1 MVATI
6 HDDDAVVLREK
17 GDLVLHRPD
26 VPAITM
32 DQQQRRTRAIDLV
45 IERHA
50 VMREGPAGR
59 GVVAIDD
66 RAGRRRRGRQGAHR
80 RQRHRDDR
88 QHRVSHDHD
97 PPRSRAFRVG
107 RRETEAGVKRAGG

>member
-6 HDDDAVVLREK
+6 HGDDAVVLREE

-26 VPAITM
+26 IAAIAM
-32 DQQQRRTRAIDLV
+32 DQQQRRTLAIDLI

-66 RAGRRRRGRQGAHR
+66 GAGRRRRGRQGAHR
-80 RQRHRDDR
+80 RQRHREGR
-88 QHRVSHDHD
+88 QHRVSKDHD
-97 PPRSRAFRVG
+97 PPRSRAVRAG
-107 RRETEAGVKRAGG
+107 RR